1 MILGIALIVQRKA
14 KAGRN
19 TKDKKGRIEM
29 QVIKLRRPT
38 WREKLWWVAPVAL
51 FGGYELFVLW
61 WM

>member
-1 MILGIALIVQRKA
+1 
-14 KAGRN
+14 
-19 TKDKKGRIEM
+19 M